1 MGEREAKGLT
11 SIRLHVEM
19 PECDSVVVRLRAA
32 LLAVV
37 FIASCA
43 APARAQLQVLTNT
56 EPQRVFAGP
65 GTEISVRFH
74 NPDNRPATADLRTR
88 SYQAGSAIA
97 APWDDTPWKALTV
110 LPGQTVLESAVLSFP
125 RVKAETPFLVQW
137 RDGSGR
143 VLGVTEVLVYPP
155 DLLKDLKPLAG
166 EEAIGAFDPQNQ
178 LKPLLK
184 ATAVEYQDLEV
195 TSLESCSSK
204 LAIIGPFQSKGQMRE
219 GLSAQVQALALKGVS
234 IVWIQ
239 PPPEKRQR
247 LKPSFYTV
255 LEAKGAVVVAQAGL
269 VANLTD
275 NPEAQLNLIQL
286 ARLALH
292 PDPPR
297 LPHQTPSP

>member
-1 MGEREAKGLT
+1 MNEP
-11 SIRLHVEM
+11 LHQFT
-19 PECDSVVVRLRAA
+19 A
-32 LLAVV
+32 LVLFLAML
-37 FIASCA
+37 SLS
-43 APARAQLQVLTNT
+43 PAHTQLQTQPDH
-56 EPQRVFAGP
+56 EPERAFAGEGRKITVMIYNP
-65 GTEISVRFH
+65 GGSAVK
-74 NPDNRPATADLRTR
+74 ADLRTCL
-88 SYQAGSAIA
+88 YQASSATA
-97 APWDDTPWKALTV
+97 MPLGEAPWKKLEG
-110 LPGQTVLESAVLSFP
+110 LPGQTVLESASMNFP
-125 RVKAETPFLVQW
+125 AVKAETPFVVQW
-137 RDGSGR
+137 VDGTDKLIGTSD
-143 VLGVTEVLVYPP
+143 VLVYPP
-155 DLLKDLKPLAG
+155 DLLKDLKPLVG
-166 EEAIGAFDPQNQ
+166 EEPLGVLDPQNQ

-219 GLSAQVQALALKGVS
+219 GLSAQVKALALKGVS
-234 IVWIQ
+234 VVWIQ

-292 PDPPR
+292 PEPPR
-297 LPHQTPSP
+297 LPHRTPSP